1 MYQIKGILG
10 FSLMVVMIP
19 LITSEMNEGNYRIE
33 NVADGLHIT
42 TEGGNSPF
50 ARIVGENWQNFGE
63 QKWSVEK
70 SGPKAYFLSPEKY
83 RTNNALSYFR
93 DPAQK
98 YPVPQKWALIAVRD
112 GYQIQNLRT
121 ELCLISS
128 GRRREILEGKCDQYL
143 RDRHW
148 RFTTV

>member
-1 MYQIKGILG
+1 MHRIKGLLA
-10 FSLMVVMIP
+10 FSLIVGIVP
-19 LITSEMNEGNYRIE
+19 LAVSEMKNGNYRIE
-33 NVADGLHIT
+33 NISDGLHIT
-42 TEGGNSPF
+42 TEGGNAAF

-63 QKWSVEK
+63 QKWNVEK
-70 SGPKAYFLSPEKY
+70 SGPKGYFLSPEKY

-98 YPVPQKWALIAVRD
+98 YPIPQRWALIPVRD

-128 GRRREILEGKCDQYL
+128 GRRREILEGKCDLYL

-148 RFTTV
+148 RFTNV